1 MTMEIAG
8 HQHTSTEIRSCCL
21 QGFARGVILWMVL
34 LLSLSSVPMAAQDTV
49 TSTVPKE
56 EASPVKKHSAKKAS
70 IYSAVLP
77 GLGQA
82 YNHKYWKI
90 PIVYAGFGAFAYFIN
105 QNYTE
110 YQKFKE
116 AYLWKISGDTI
127 PIDNEYIYKYQ
138 TSDQLKNGKNYY
150 LRNFELTCIFTGVWY
165 ILNIL
170 DATVDAYLMDYDI
183 NEDLSVHLQPGFTGQ
198 TPAPQQPIAGMT
210 LTLRFK

>member
-1 MTMEIAG
+1 MIIAWHPVAFHDMRTCFRRPG
-8 HQHTSTEIRSCCL
+8 NATIFFLCL
-21 QGFARGVILWMVL
+21 FLA
-34 LLSLSSVPMAAQDTV
+34 LSSGYTPLAAQDTI
-49 TSTVPKE
+49 TSPPPGKDMSTLKIHSPKR
-56 EASPVKKHSAKKAS
+56 AS

-90 PIVYAGFGAFAYFIN
+90 PIIYAGFGAFAYFIN

-116 AYLWKISGDTI
+116 AYLWKVSGDTI

-138 TSDQLKNGKNYY
+138 TADQLKNGKDYY
-150 LRNFELTCIFTGVWY
+150 LRNFELTCILTGVWY

-170 DATVDAYLMDYDI
+170 DATVDAHLMDYDI
-183 NEDLSVHLQPGFTGQ
+183 NEDLSVHLQPGFSGQ
-198 TPAPQQPIAGMT
+198 QVAPGKPVAGITMA
-210 LTLRFK
+210 LRFK